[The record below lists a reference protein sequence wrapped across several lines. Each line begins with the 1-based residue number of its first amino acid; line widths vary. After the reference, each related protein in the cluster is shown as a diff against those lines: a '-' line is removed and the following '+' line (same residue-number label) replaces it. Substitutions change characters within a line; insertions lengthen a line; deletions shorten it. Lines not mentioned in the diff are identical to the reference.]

1 VYEEGRRAL
10 ADELGIDPG
19 PALRALHQEVLTGTL
34 APPAAPERR
43 TVSVSA
49 PAGPPL
55 GSAAP
60 PGRPLGPAA
69 HRDGAAGTA
78 PVPATLP
85 APPADFTGRAAET
98 EEVVTAL
105 RGHHDVVITGASGTG
120 KSALALWAA
129 DRCRDDFPEGRLH
142 ADLRTADG
150 GRRAPAEVLGW
161 FLRALGA
168 EPDRTPAGLD
178 ERIQLYRTLL
188 AGRRMLVVLDNAFDD
203 AQVRPLLPGGG
214 ACRTVVTG
222 VRSHLAS
229 LEGTR
234 LVRLGPLPPAD
245 AGRLLAA
252 VAGPG
257 RLTASP
263 EAAARIAESC
273 DRLPLA
279 LRIAA
284 ARLAAH
290 PHWPA
295 ELLADRLAVPER
307 RLAELRLGSLDIRTG
322 LRSVVDQLGPA
333 TGAAFGVLA
342 AAGLSRLTAGDA
354 AALLDTGPDAAEEVL
369 ERLVDAQLL
378 EAWSIDGD
386 ARLCYRFMPLVQLF
400 ARTRR
405 APELVAH

>member
-1 VYEEGRRAL
+1 
-10 ADELGIDPG
+10 
-19 PALRALHQEVLTGTL
+19 
-34 APPAAPERR
+34 
-43 TVSVSA
+43 
-49 PAGPPL
+49 
-55 GSAAP
+55 
-60 PGRPLGPAA
+60 LGPVA
-69 HRDGAAGTA
+69 HQGGVAGTA